1 MEMHQIRYFLAVAEH
16 LNFTKA
22 AENCNVSQ
30 PSLTRAIKLLEEEFG
45 GLLFHRERANTHLTD
60 LGRTVRP
67 HLQQIFDEADAAK
80 QRAQDLSRLK
90 KASLKLGVMCTVAPT
105 QLIELFTS
113 IQTRHDGIE
122 IEMKDASARELE
134 TMLLDGDLE
143 VAIFCR
149 PDREFDDRIH
159 AMPLFKE
166 QMMVVIPPNHV
177 LGAKE
182 AVRVKDLDGL
192 TYVNRAKCEF
202 NGYAGQFFREQGVE
216 CRTVYR
222 SERDDWVMAMIRS
235 GFGFGFMPQFS
246 VTDPAVVA
254 RPLIEPDFWRTV
266 ALCTVRGRPHSPAV
280 GALVREAMRVPW
292 FGNPAMAVTRV
303 KQTHDSES
311 EVMATN

>member
-1 MEMHQIRYFLAVAEH
+1 MEMHQIRYFLAVAEQ

-67 HLQQIFDEADAAK
+67 HLQQIYDEAHTAK
-80 QRAQDLSRLK
+80 QRAQDLARLK
-90 KASLKLGVMCTVAPT
+90 RASLKLGVMCTIAPT
-105 QLIELFTS
+105 QLIDLFS
-113 IQTRHDGIE
+113 AVQNRHDGIE

-134 TMLLDGDLE
+134 AMLLDGDLE

-149 PDREFDDRIH
+149 PDREFDERIH
-159 AMPLFKE
+159 AMPLFQE
-166 QMMVVIPPNHV
+166 QMMVVIPPNH
-177 LGAKE
+177 LLATRD
-182 AVRVKDLDGL
+182 AIRVKDLNGMN
-192 TYVNRAKCEF
+192 YVNRAKCEF

-222 SERDDWVMAMIRS
+222 SERDDWVLALIRS

-254 RPLIEPDFWRTV
+254 RPLVEPDFWRTV
-266 ALCTVRGRPHSPAV
+266 NLCTVRGRPHSPAV
-280 GALVREAMRVPW
+280 GALVREAMRVSW
-292 FGNPAMAVTRV
+292 FGRPAMAVTRV
-303 KQTHDSES
+303 KEKHSAEPDLL
-311 EVMATN
+311 AAD

>member
-1 MEMHQIRYFLAVAEH
+1 MEMHQIRYFLAVAER

-60 LGRTVRP
+60 LGRTIRP
-67 HLQQIFDEADAAK
+67 HLQQIYDEAHTAK
-80 QRAQDLSRLK
+80 QRAQDLSRQK
-90 KASLKLGVMCTVAPT
+90 KVSLKLGVMCTVAPT
-105 QLIELFTS
+105 QLIDLFSS
-113 IQTRHDGIE
+113 IQMGHDNIE

-134 TMLLDGDLE
+134 AMLLDGNLE

-149 PDREFDDRIH
+149 PDREFDDRIY

-166 QMMVVIPPNHV
+166 QMMVVIPPNHP
-177 LGAKE
+177 LGTKE
-182 AVRVKDLDGL
+182 VVRVKDLHGMA
-192 TYVNRAKCEF
+192 YVNRAKCEF
-202 NGYAGQFFREQGVE
+202 NGYAGPLFSAQGVE
-216 CRTVYR
+216 IRTVYR

-246 VTDPAVVA
+246 VTDPAVIA
-254 RPLIEPDFWRTV
+254 RPLVEPDFWRTV

-303 KQTHDSES
+303 KQKHDAE
-311 EVMATN
+311 EDVVAAD

>member
-22 AENCNVSQ
+22 ADNCNVSQ

-67 HLQQIFDEADAAK
+67 HLQQIYDEAHTAK

-105 QLIELFTS
+105 QLIDLFS
-113 IQTRHDGIE
+113 AIQTRHDGIE
-122 IEMKDASARELE
+122 IEMRDASARELE
-134 TMLLDGDLE
+134 AMLLDGDLE

-166 QMMVVIPPNHV
+166 QMMVVIPPNHALCAQPV
-177 LGAKE
+177 IR
-182 AVRVKDLDGL
+182 VRDLNGM
-192 TYVNRAKCEF
+192 TYVNRTKCEF
-202 NGYAGQFFREQGVE
+202 NGYAGQFFRAQGVE
-216 CRTVYR
+216 CRTVYH

-246 VTDPAVVA
+246 VTDPVVVA

-266 ALCTVRGRPHSPAV
+266 CLCTVRGRPHSPAV

-292 FGNPAMAVTRV
+292 FGRPAMAVTRV
-303 KQTHDSES
+303 KERHSTETDA
-311 EVMATN
+311 MATG

>member
-113 IQTRHDGIE
+113 IQMRHDGIE

-166 QMMVVIPPNHV
+166 QMMVVVPPNHT
-177 LGAKE
+177 LGAKK
-182 AVRVKDLDGL
+182 AVRVKDLHGL

-246 VTDPAVVA
+246 VTDPAVIA

-303 KQTHDSES
+303 KQPHDSES